1 MIPRREL
8 GTTGI
13 AVSALG
19 LGTVKLGR
27 NQGVKYPDAFAL
39 PSDGEVV
46 GLLSLAQD
54 LGINLLDTAPAY
66 GSSEIRLGELL
77 QGPLKHQRHHWLLCT
92 KVGEEFVDGQSRF
105 DFSAEHTR
113 FSVERSL
120 RRLHR
125 EVLDIVLVHSNGA
138 DEDIIRHQGTLDAL
152 ADLKQAGKIRAFG
165 MSTKTVQGGLLAAQQ
180 CDLVM
185 VTWNLRERD
194 QEAVI
199 DYCARHRKG
208 VLIKKILASGHLTNT
223 ASPADTAAIEQT
235 FQQLFAR
242 AGVTSAIVGTL
253 NPEHLR
259 HNVEALNHG
268 FSAHRL

>member
-8 GTTGI
+8 GATGI
-13 AVSALG
+13 ALSALG

-27 NQGVKYPDAFAL
+27 NQGVKYPADFAL
-39 PSDGEVV
+39 PDDRAAAQ
-46 GLLSLAQD
+46 LLTFAQD

-66 GSSEIRLGELL
+66 GSSETRLGELF

-92 KVGEEFVDGQSRF
+92 KVGEEFADGQSRF

-120 RRLHR
+120 RRLQR
-125 EVLDIVLVHSNGA
+125 DVLDIVLVHSNGA
-138 DEDIIRHQGTLDAL
+138 DEDIIRHQGTLEAL
-152 ADLKQAGKIRAFG
+152 AELKRAGKIRAYG
-165 MSTKTVQGGLLAAQQ
+165 MSTKTVPGGMLAAQQ

-194 QEAVI
+194 QEPVI

-208 VLIKKILASGHLTNT
+208 VLIKKVLASGHLVNA
-223 ASPADTAAIEQT
+223 ASPANADAVEQT
-235 FQQLFAR
+235 FRQLFAR
-242 AGVTSAIVGTL
+242 VGVTSAVIGTL
-253 NPEHLR
+253 NSEHLR
-259 HNVEALNHG
+259 HNVAALNRAL
-268 FSAHRL
+268 SAHRL